1 MIEKS
6 DENIVD
12 MASIA
17 ELQVQLGSH
26 QLKLLL
32 ERLSSEINGLITQI
46 RESYQ
51 DKANVEDLISEIHKS
66 AGSSAALGINAIKVQ
81 LNLMET
87 SAKSGEPE
95 NIWIELPRLVSIW
108 RTVQKTLIDHG
119 LLED

>member
-1 MIEKS
+1 MEKS

-66 AGSSAALGINAIKVQ
+66 AGSSAALGINAMKVQ

-108 RTVQKTLIDHG
+108 RIVQRTLIDHG